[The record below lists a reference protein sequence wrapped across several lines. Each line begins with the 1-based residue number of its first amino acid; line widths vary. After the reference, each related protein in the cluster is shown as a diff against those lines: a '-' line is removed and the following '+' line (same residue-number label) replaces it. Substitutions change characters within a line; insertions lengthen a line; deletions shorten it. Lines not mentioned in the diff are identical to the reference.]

1 MVMCRPKRCNSMA
14 DTTATHTFQYASS
27 EHQAQTAVAGMWL
40 FLATEVLFFG
50 GLILSWIYSRHWNQE
65 GFDAGARETELW
77 IGTLNTAVLVTSSFV
92 YATGLAFI
100 RAGDA
105 RRLIQCCLLV
115 LSLGLAFLALKFGLE
130 WHDDFAKHLFPNDHD
145 FKITGPAQG
154 GARLF
159 FVFYFVST
167 ALHGVHM
174 VVGIALVSWI
184 ILRARRGDFSR
195 DNYTPVHAVGL
206 YWSFVDI
213 VWLTLYPLIYLIG
226 RG

>member
-1 MVMCRPKRCNSMA
+1 MSDA
-14 DTTATHTFQYASS
+14 TAPQELQYSS
-27 EHQAQTAVAGMWL
+27 PQHQAQTAIAGMWL

-50 GLILSWIYSRHWNQE
+50 GLILSWIYSRHWNQVS
-65 GFDAGARETELW
+65 FDAGARETELW
-77 IGTLNTAVLVTSSFV
+77 IGTLNTGILVTSSFV

-100 RAGDA
+100 RAGNS
-105 RRLIQCCLLV
+105 RRLVQCLAITLA
-115 LSLGLAFLALKFGLE
+115 LGLAFLALKFGLE
-130 WHDDFAKHLFPNDHD
+130 WSDDFAKHLFPTAPD
-145 FKITGPAQG
+145 FKITGHEQS

-159 FVFYFVST
+159 FVFYFIST

-174 VVGIALVSWI
+174 IVGVALVSWI
-184 ILRARRGDFSR
+184 ILRARRGEFSPLY
-195 DNYTPVHAVGL
+195 YTPVHVVGL

>member
-1 MVMCRPKRCNSMA
+1 MS
-14 DTTATHTFQYASS
+14 DLTAPHAFQYEDSDHES
-27 EHQAQTAVAGMWL
+27 QTAVAGMWL

-50 GLILSWIYSRHWNQE
+50 GLILSWIYSRHSNQA

-77 IGTLNTAVLVTSSFV
+77 IGTLNTAILVTSSFV

-100 RAGDA
+100 RVGNT
-105 RRLIQCCLLV
+105 RRLVQCCSVALA
-115 LSLGLAFLALKFGLE
+115 LGLAFLALKFGLE
-130 WHDDFAKHLFPNDHD
+130 WGDDFAKHLFPNARN
-145 FKITGPAQG
+145 FKVTGPEEG

-159 FVFYFVST
+159 FIFYFIGT

-174 VVGIALVSWI
+174 MVGVLLVSWI
-184 ILRARRGDFSR
+184 IQRARRNEFTAM
-195 DNYTPVHAVGL
+195 YFTPVQVVGL

-226 RG
+226 RR